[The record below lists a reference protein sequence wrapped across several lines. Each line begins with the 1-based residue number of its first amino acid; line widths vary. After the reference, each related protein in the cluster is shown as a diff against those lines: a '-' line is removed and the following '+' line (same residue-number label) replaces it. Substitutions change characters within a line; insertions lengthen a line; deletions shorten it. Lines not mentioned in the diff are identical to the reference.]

1 MNILNYWA
9 IQSVSIFDNL
19 GRLVL
24 SKSVSS
30 QQIEVNV
37 AELSAGLYLVRA
49 IGEQGS
55 HTLSFL
61 KK

>member
-1 MNILNYWA
+1 MNVLNDCT
-9 IQSVSIFDNL
+9 IQSISIFDNL
-19 GRLVL
+19 GRFVL

-37 AELSAGLYLVRA
+37 AELSTGLYLVRA
-49 IGEQGS
+49 IGEQGN
-55 HTLSFL
+55 HTISFV